1 LHCASA
7 NNPIWVIRHDS
18 KESDSGKK
26 LIELATDRMPVGRH
40 TNDKTPFQEFSFSLT
55 PGDMLYAFTD
65 GMQDQF
71 GGPKNKKFN
80 YRQFAALLMRISEL
94 KVSEQ
99 KQEIDKIFSAWKGN
113 DEQTDDV
120 CIIGIRI

>member
-1 LHCASA
+1 
-7 NNPIWVIRHDS
+7 
-18 KESDSGKK
+18 
-26 LIELATDRMPVGRH
+26 
-40 TNDKTPFQEFSFSLT
+40 
-55 PGDMLYAFTD
+55 MLYAFTD
-65 GMQDQF
+65 GMPDQF

-99 KQEIDKIFSAWKGN
+99 KQEIDKIFTAWKGN
-113 DEQTDDV
+113 YEQTDDV